1 MADPARMSG
10 ADTERGFYREL
21 AATRPELLG
30 AIWRFNSPGAPEA
43 PGAPDAAGAPDA
55 PGAVAPAVAAL
66 LAASPRGRGVLARL
80 AAPAAGFWAFEE
92 ESRRLALLD
101 APTLEALALHFGAA
115 VNARALAA
123 VVVRKDAEALTAALG
138 RELVD
143 YARGRGGFQ
152 LGEVRAPFLA
162 RHGDLPL
169 AERVRL
175 HGREALA
182 LCAGRWPEALRGLAA
197 RRFPGLLDGRVPAP
211 EHDRA
216 QGRLVWFG
224 LKKLLT
230 KEVAPWWAPCFF

>member
-1 MADPARMSG
+1 VADPARSPG
-10 ADTERGFYREL
+10 PDTGRGFYREL

-30 AIWRFNSPGAPEA
+30 AIWRFNARGTPDGA
-43 PGAPDAAGAPDA
+43 DAANAAG
-55 PGAVAPAVAAL
+55 PGAVEPGVAAL
-66 LAASPRGRGVLARL
+66 LAANPRGRVALVRL
-80 AAPAAGFWAFEE
+80 SAPAAGFWAFEE

-123 VVVRKDAEALTAALG
+123 VVLRQEAEALAAALG

-143 YARGRGGFQ
+143 YALGRGGFH
-152 LGEVRAPFLA
+152 LGEARAPFLA
-162 RHGDLPL
+162 RHGDRPL

-182 LCAGRWPEALRGLAA
+182 LCAGRWPDALRALAA
-197 RRFPGLLDGRVPAP
+197 RRFPGLLDGGTPAP
-211 EHDRA
+211 EYDRA
-216 QGRLVWFG
+216 QERLVWFG

>member
-1 MADPARMSG
+1 MADPARSPG

-30 AIWRFNSPGAPEA
+30 AIWRFNA
-43 PGAPDAAGAPDA
+43 PGAPGGAS
-55 PGAVAPAVAAL
+55 GAVAPAVAAL
-66 LAASPRGRGVLARL
+66 LAASPRGRGGLARL
-80 AAPAAGFWAFEE
+80 TAPAPGVWAVGAD
-92 ESRRLALLD
+92 SRRLALLD
-101 APTLEALALHFGAA
+101 APTLEALTLHFGAA

-152 LGEVRAPFLA
+152 LGEVRTPFLA

-197 RRFPGLLDGRVPAP
+197 RRFPGLLDGKTPAP

-216 QGRLVWFG
+216 QTRLVWFG